1 LTDLGKYFK
10 VLAVVI
16 LTSVFIGSLSA
27 FFLGTLNW
35 ATALRANQIQLVY
48 FLPLAGIIIQYL
60 YLNWGKESAAGS
72 NLLIWSYAQTN
83 KSVSWKMAPLIFIGT
98 VLTHLFGGSAGRE
111 GTAVQMGG
119 SMASVLARLFQLD
132 ETDKRLFL
140 LVGISAGFASIFGT
154 PWAGFIFAFEFLWA
168 KNQVKESVLP
178 TLLAA
183 FVAHYTCLFF
193 GATHTQFP
201 PVALPIFSFP
211 VLINVAIAGVFFGL
225 AAQVFVRLNLI
236 SAKLFGS
243 IQNNYLRIILG
254 SFIVLSLVM
263 LLEVPNLTGLGIYT
277 IVASFNESQPAYY
290 FLLKILLTVITL
302 TAGFKGGEVTPL
314 FFIGATLGSVL
325 VWVLPLP
332 ISLLAALGLIA
343 VFAGASNAPVS
354 SIIMGAELFGF
365 NIFFYLLLACT
376 MAFMFSG
383 FTGIYSAHPMGNIK
397 RKYYQ
402 KILQFQRNF
411 HKQ

>member
-132 ETDKRLFL
+132 ETD
-140 LVGISAGFASIFGT
+140 
-154 PWAGFIFAFEFLWA
+154 
-168 KNQVKESVLP
+168 
-178 TLLAA
+178 
-183 FVAHYTCLFF
+183 
-193 GATHTQFP
+193 
-201 PVALPIFSFP
+201 
-211 VLINVAIAGVFFGL
+211 
-225 AAQVFVRLNLI
+225 
-236 SAKLFGS
+236 
-243 IQNNYLRIILG
+243 
-254 SFIVLSLVM
+254 
-263 LLEVPNLTGLGIYT
+263 
-277 IVASFNESQPAYY
+277 
-290 FLLKILLTVITL
+290 
-302 TAGFKGGEVTPL
+302 
-314 FFIGATLGSVL
+314 
-325 VWVLPLP
+325 
-332 ISLLAALGLIA
+332 
-343 VFAGASNAPVS
+343 
-354 SIIMGAELFGF
+354 
-365 NIFFYLLLACT
+365 
-376 MAFMFSG
+376 
-383 FTGIYSAHPMGNIK
+383 
-397 RKYYQ
+397 
-402 KILQFQRNF
+402 
-411 HKQ
+411 